1 MKKHLLLA
9 AVVCAG
15 FSMAHATVYSITVA
29 NFQFS
34 PSTVNASVGDTIT
47 WLWSS
52 GSHTTTCDPTSQ
64 GSGNSL
70 PAGAATWSS
79 SINSGSKTFSYKLTV
94 AGTYH
99 YWCIPHSPNMAGTIN
114 ASAVLPVTLLN
125 FGASLSQ
132 DGKALLKWTVANEQN
147 VSYYSVQKSTD
158 GMNFT
163 DIGKIT
169 ATSSS
174 SVQKTYTYT
183 DNTSTGSRY
192 IYYALKTV
200 DKDGKTQLS
209 PVALFK
215 NDKVK
220 GGIIISLSPNPI
232 NSPGHL
238 MLQFNADKDGSLLV
252 QLFDGN
258 GKLVTQTNMMAA
270 AGINSGHFHLGE
282 LPSGTYTVV
291 FSIDGK
297 RETRRLIFE

>member
-1 MKKHLLLA
+1 MNKHLLLA
-9 AVVCAG
+9 ALFCAG
-15 FSMAHATVYSITVA
+15 FSVAHATVYTVSVA

-34 PSTVNASVGDTIT
+34 SSSGGSTINASVGDTIV
-47 WLWSS
+47 WKWIE
-52 GSHTTTCDPTSQ
+52 GDHTTTSTTI
-64 GSGNSL
+64 
-70 PAGAATWSS
+70 PAGAAVWDNAIDPTHTSFTY
-79 SINSGSKTFSYKLTV
+79 ILTI
-94 AGTYH
+94 AGTYS
-99 YWCIPHSPNMAGTIN
+99 YKCRPHAAFGMVGTIN

-125 FGASLSQ
+125 FGASLSR

-232 NSPGHL
+232 SSPGHL

-258 GKLVTQTNMMAA
+258 GKLVTQTNMMAT